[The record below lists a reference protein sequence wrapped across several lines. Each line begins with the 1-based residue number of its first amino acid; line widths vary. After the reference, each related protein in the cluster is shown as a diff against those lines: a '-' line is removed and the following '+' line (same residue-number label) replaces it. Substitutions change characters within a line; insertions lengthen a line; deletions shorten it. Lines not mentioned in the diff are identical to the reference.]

1 MKIARKVRNC
11 PDFNVAFS
19 NPSPVDVYT
28 SERLFSSN
36 SLDMLFAHED
46 ENSAR
51 NSTIYTY
58 LCYMLRKQKSGPLS
72 YIRLVRSLDIIHFT
86 ALPESLP
93 VKSITRYEQIVNF
106 KQRKRSASKRQLRIV
121 KLSILAFS
129 LSFARLRY
137 HIGIILH
144 MKL

>member
-1 MKIARKVRNC
+1 
-11 PDFNVAFS
+11 
-19 NPSPVDVYT
+19 
-28 SERLFSSN
+28 
-36 SLDMLFAHED
+36 MLFAHED